1 MAKSMI
7 INVNLDNNNACAY
20 VTYSSGTEKTY
31 PADRL
36 PKTVQAWIEAHT
48 EEPEIIKEP
57 VIEEVS
63 VEQEVV
69 RDEQEVVPVE
79 QAVEQVVEQAPKKTP
94 RTPIINTSDVAILSY
109 FWDLESLLLL
119 LIRAGLIGTVW
130 ILEGVVKTLPVI
142 RAVIMEAAGVIQ
154 EIAGWI
160 FEGADLVREA
170 VVYVGALL

>member
-7 INVNLDNNNACAY
+7 INVNVDNINACAY

-48 EEPEIIKEP
+48 EEPEIIKEQ
-57 VIEEVS
+57 VIEEATVEQEA
-63 VEQEVV
+63 VQFEQEVV
-69 RDEQEVVPVE
+69 RDEQAVV
-79 QAVEQVVEQAPKKTP
+79 QAVVQAPKTP
-94 RTPIINTSDVAILSY
+94 RPRIINTSDVAWLSY
-109 FWDLESLLLL
+109 VWDLETLLLI

-130 ILEGVVKTLPVI
+130 ILEGTAKALPVI
-142 RAVIMEAAGVIQ
+142 RAVITETVAVIKDVT
-154 EIAGWI
+154 GWI
-160 FEGADLVREA
+160 FEGVDLVKEA